1 MSEVT
6 RLPGLRRLLPLAAS
20 ALLAC
25 AAGAGEPPPK
35 GAPDRPCCADCSATG
50 HHGAAPYFAHARFE
64 AVTNVS
70 GEPAGVRV
78 LSVAKG
84 GRVSRLGLRGGDL
97 MLRIS
102 GQSLTDKATFDQAVA
117 IAERAFLGAEK
128 VTVKLL
134 RDGETFSLAELGAA
148 QVGPPAPKAPGE
160 AGQPPPPKP

>member
-1 MSEVT
+1 MM
-6 RLPGLRRLLPLAAS
+6 RRLLPLAA
-20 ALLAC
+20 AAFLAC
-25 AAGAGEPPPK
+25 AAGAGDPPPK
-35 GAPDRPCCADCSATG
+35 APPKVPPAPTAPPPATSQR
-50 HHGAAPYFAHARFE
+50 PYFAHARFE
-64 AVTNVS
+64 AVTNVG

-97 MLRIS
+97 MLRIN
-102 GQSLTDKATFDQAVA
+102 GQPLTDKATFDQAVA

-128 VTVKLL
+128 LTVKLL

-148 QVGPPAPKAPGE
+148 QVGPPTPKAPNE